1 MDERSTTERAK
12 TYIDALARGIDPLT
26 GHTLPEGDIVNNVRI
41 SRCLFYVS
49 GILARV
55 LEQGFPQAGGAAS
68 TGEAPR
74 AEEASLEKET
84 AHTEETPRRR
94 AKKAAFFLTD
104 SQRSTLAAHEGSV
117 FARDIA
123 AQLSRFADENQ
134 TRGFAA
140 AWISAWLMAE
150 GFMEQ
155 TEQGKRATELGA
167 ELGIE
172 TMQREHADGTPYLVN
187 KYNAQA
193 QQFILDN
200 FDVIVA
206 FKAKRKEQS

>member
-12 TYIDALARGIDPLT
+12 AYIDALARGIDPLT

-55 LEQGFPQAGGAAS
+55 LEQGFPQAGEAA
-68 TGEAPR
+68 P
-74 AEEASLEKET
+74 AESA
-84 AHTEETPRRR
+84 PRRR

-104 SQRSTLAAHEGSV
+104 SQRSTLAACEDSL

-123 AQLSRFADENQ
+123 AQLSRFADENK

-140 AWISAWLMAE
+140 AWISAWLTAE

-172 TMQREHADGTPYLVN
+172 TLQREHADGTPYFVN
-187 KYNAQA
+187 KYNTQA
-193 QQFILDN
+193 QQVILDN

>member
-26 GHTLPEGDIVNNVRI
+26 GHTLPEGDIVNNMRI

-55 LEQGFPQAGGAAS
+55 LEQGFPQAGEAAPAES
-68 TGEAPR
+68 APL
-74 AEEASLEKET
+74 AEETPHA
-84 AHTEETPRRR
+84 EETPLAGDAPRRR

-104 SQRSTLAAHEGSV
+104 SQRSTLAACEDSL

-123 AQLSRFADENQ
+123 AQLSRFADENK

-140 AWISAWLMAE
+140 AWISAWLTAE

-172 TMQREHADGTPYLVN
+172 TLQREHADGTPYLVN
-187 KYNAQA
+187 KYNTQA

>member
-55 LEQGFPQAGGAAS
+55 LEQGFPQAGES
-68 TGEAPR
+68 APAESAPL
-74 AEEASLEKET
+74 AEETPLAGD
-84 AHTEETPRRR
+84 APRRR

-104 SQRSTLAAHEGSV
+104 SQRSTLAACEDSL

-123 AQLSRFADENQ
+123 AQLSRFADENK

-140 AWISAWLMAE
+140 AWISAWLTAE

-172 TMQREHADGTPYLVN
+172 TLQREHADGTPYLVN
-187 KYNAQA
+187 KYNTQA

>member
-1 MDERSTTERAK
+1 MLTICAFRGACFMCRVFSRGCLSRA
-12 TYIDALARGIDPLT
+12 
-26 GHTLPEGDIVNNVRI
+26 
-41 SRCLFYVS
+41 F
-49 GILARV
+49 
-55 LEQGFPQAGGAAS
+55 
-68 TGEAPR
+68 
-74 AEEASLEKET
+74 
-84 AHTEETPRRR
+84 RRR
-94 AKKAAFFLTD
+94 GKLLLQRALPTD
-104 SQRSTLAAHEGSV
+104 SQRSTLAACEDSL

-123 AQLSRFADENQ
+123 AQLSRFADENK

-140 AWISAWLMAE
+140 AWISAWLTAE

-172 TMQREHADGTPYLVN
+172 TLQREHADGTPYLVN
-187 KYNAQA
+187 KYNTQA

>member
-55 LEQGFPQAGGAAS
+55 LEQGFPQAGEAVS
-68 TGEAPR
+68 TGETAP
-74 AEEASLEKET
+74 
-84 AHTEETPRRR
+84 TEETLRRR

-140 AWISAWLMAE
+140 AWISAWLTAE

>member
-12 TYIDALARGIDPLT
+12 AYIDALARGIDPLT

-55 LEQGFPQAGGAAS
+55 LERGFPQAGEAAPAES
-68 TGEAPR
+68 APLAGDAPL
-74 AEEASLEKET
+74 AEETPLAGD
-84 AHTEETPRRR
+84 APRRR

-104 SQRSTLAAHEGSV
+104 SQRSTLAACEDSL

-123 AQLSRFADENQ
+123 AQLSRFADENK

-140 AWISAWLMAE
+140 AWISAWLTAE

-172 TMQREHADGTPYLVN
+172 TLQREHADGTPYLVN
-187 KYNAQA
+187 KYNTQA

-206 FKAKRKEQS
+206 FKARRKEQS